1 MSDFIKDTWEK
12 QAVSFKD
19 SHWVSWGDNW
29 AIDLEIENNAGFIK
43 EGDKVLV
50 VGCANGFAAYRQADK
65 KNIEITGIDFAE
77 NMIKNA
83 LEKHKEFGAPKNI
96 SFEQGDVRSLSFPDN
111 TFDVTYTTRV
121 LINLPNWEEQ
131 KQGIEECVRVTKKG
145 GTVILSEA
153 FWEPLV
159 LLNSLRT
166 LVKLPPLVEHDFNRY
181 IKISKA
187 EAFMKEKKYSFER
200 TDYTSVYYLGSR
212 FLRELITDASKYPGY
227 SNPVNEIFYNIEK
240 DYSGGGFGIQQAIVI
255 KK

>member
-12 QAVSFKD
+12 QAENFKD

-29 AIDLEIENNAGFIK
+29 AIDLEIENNAGYIN
-43 EGDKVLV
+43 EGDNVLD
-50 VGCANGFAAYRQADK
+50 VGCANGFAAFRQADK
-65 KNIEITGIDFAE
+65 KNIRIAGIDFAE
-77 NMIKNA
+77 NMIKYA
-83 LEKHKEFGAPKNI
+83 HEKHKAFGSPENI
-96 SFEQGDVRSLSFPDN
+96 SFKQGDVRSLDFPDN

-131 KQGIEECVRVTKKG
+131 KKGIEECYRVTKKG
-145 GTVILSEA
+145 GTIILSEA

-159 LLNSLRT
+159 LLNSLRM
-166 LVKLPPLVEHDFNRY
+166 LVQLPPLTEHDFNRY
-181 IKISKA
+181 LKINKA
-187 EAFMKEKKYSFER
+187 EIFFNEKGYKFER
-200 TDYTSVYYLGSR
+200 IDYTSVYYLGSR

-240 DYSGGGFGIQQAIVI
+240 DYSGGGFGIQQAIII